1 MDENNSNENLDQ
13 ENKLEE
19 KNTENASNIEIN
31 NTTNKTN
38 TTKEIKNTS
47 KEVKYV
53 EKKDKKTRKGDREIV
68 VEYRKPSI
76 FTSVLLILIGCMIAT
91 IVLLLVYIFKVN
103 KEVVIYEE
111 PKENVVQEFGETS
124 KEEMPEMDLNIN
136 GEFIKE
142 LYRKVPINYF
152 AQEIYNYQRTTEASL
167 TGNQKML
174 FVLLNMRDNK
184 QYEVVSSEG
193 LIDRLEKTMNSYGE
207 IIKEVQKYEIK
218 DVEDYLKSVFGNKQE
233 IVKEDIET
241 NMGFVFEYDKK
252 DDCFYGHEYAGG
264 GGFGFTYQTV
274 LDSADKNENG
284 TEVYIYDYYI
294 KSEQSLENN
303 KEYKIYTYCKNS
315 DLIGTEVEDPSYFD
329 IESKRLYIN
338 EDIIN
343 KYKENGLVKFKHTFK
358 LDENGNY
365 YWYCCEPV
373 K

>member
-1 MDENNSNENLDQ
+1 MDENNSNENIDQ
-13 ENKLEE
+13 ENKFQEE
-19 KNTENASNIEIN
+19 NTESENNIEIN
-31 NTTNKTN
+31 NTTN

-53 EKKDKKTRKGDREIV
+53 EKKDKKTRKGDKEIV

-91 IVLLLVYIFKVN
+91 IVWLLVYIFKVN

-111 PKENVVQEFGETS
+111 PKENVVQEVDETS
-124 KEEMPEMDLNIN
+124 KEEMPEIDLNIN
-136 GEFIKE
+136 GEFIQR
-142 LYRKVPINYF
+142 LYKKVPINYF
-152 AQEIYNYQRTTEASL
+152 AQEIYNHQRTTEACL

-184 QYEVVSSEG
+184 QYEVVESEE
-193 LIDRLEKTMNSYGE
+193 LLDRLEKTMNSYGE
-207 IIKEVQKYEIK
+207 IIKKVQKYEIN
-218 DVEDYLKSVFGNKQE
+218 DVEEYLKSVFGNKQE

-241 NMGFVFEYDKK
+241 NMGFVFEYDKT

-274 LDSADKNENG
+274 LDSADKNEDG

-303 KEYKIYTYCKNS
+303 KEYKIYTYCENS
-315 DLIGTEVEDPSYFD
+315 YSIGTEVEDPSYFD
-329 IESKRLYIN
+329 IESRRLYIN
-338 EDIIN
+338 ENIIN